1 MSATLPLRV
10 LQKLDDQRALVEQG
24 DTVREVNTGLVP
36 DIVEGDY
43 VLVNLGVAV
52 QRLSEDEAEGIL
64 DLWDQV
70 ALSLLEAET
79 DELDELDELR
89 EEYE

>member
-1 MSATLPLRV
+1 MCAALPLRV
-10 LQKLDDQRALVEQG
+10 IQRIDAQRALVEQD
-24 DTVREVNTGLVP
+24 DTVREVNIKLVP

-52 QRLSEDEAEGIL
+52 QRLTEEEAEGIL

-70 ALSLLEAET
+70 ALSMLEDET

-89 EEYE
+89 EEHE

>member
-1 MSATLPLRV
+1 MCAALPLRV
-10 LQKLDDQRALVEQG
+10 IQRIDAQRALVEQD
-24 DTVREVNTGLVP
+24 DTVREVNIKLVP

-52 QRLSEDEAEGIL
+52 QRLTEEEAEGIL

-70 ALSLLEAET
+70 ALSLLEDET
-79 DELDELDELR
+79 DELDELDGLR
-89 EEYE
+89 EEHE

>member
-1 MSATLPLRV
+1 MCAVLPLRV

-24 DTVREVNTGLVP
+24 DAVREVNINLVP

-43 VLVNLGVAV
+43 VLVNLGVVV
-52 QRLSEDEAEGIL
+52 QKLSEDEAEGIL

-70 ALSLLEAET
+70 ALSMLEEDT
-79 DELDELDELR
+79 DELR
-89 EEYE
+89 EEHE

>member
-1 MSATLPLRV
+1 MCAALPLRV
-10 LQKLDDQRALVEQG
+10 IQRIDAQRALVEQD
-24 DTVREVNTGLVP
+24 DTVREVNIKLIP

-52 QRLSEDEAEGIL
+52 QRLTEEEAEGIL

-70 ALSLLEAET
+70 ALSMLEDET

-89 EEYE
+89 EEHE